1 MPTEFVGICFILCM
15 LVLIALGFY
24 CSHRLDHTH
33 PFWVRL
39 IVLGPCMTAFASL
52 AAMALGA
59 YVAFWPDVARAVSVM
74 LIYALVA
81 SRFTDNPW
89 LDIRCTKDRP

>member
-1 MPTEFVGICFILCM
+1 
-15 LVLIALGFY
+15 
-24 CSHRLDHTH
+24 
-33 PFWVRL
+33 
-39 IVLGPCMTAFASL
+39 
-52 AAMALGA
+52 
-59 YVAFWPDVARAVSVM
+59 VSVM